1 MLTSVIQALVLG
13 LLAGAVYG
21 LFSVG
26 LSLSFGVMRVVN
38 FAYGDF
44 VMMGMFGA
52 YLISTRTGYSVYLSL
67 PIVIVG
73 GLLVGWIVYFV
84 FFRGTEAPERHHDQL
99 LIALGLSILLE
110 ASAVDLFGSEP
121 KTIGNG
127 GSSVTVGGLSLPVA
141 QIIAFVIA
149 LGLTAGIEVV
159 LLRTDVGRALRA
171 IVVDRQLATMMGV
184 RGSRVFPAAF
194 AASIA
199 LAGIAGV
206 VLFSYYPVTSDV
218 GQTFILIAF
227 ICVVLGGAGDTRGA
241 FVAGLVVGVLE
252 SLTTTFWRPE
262 LQDTVV
268 YLVFVVAVL
277 TRPKG
282 LFGRANV

>member
-1 MLTSVIQALVLG
+1 MFASAVQAVVLG
-13 LLAGAVYG
+13 LLVGAVYG

-44 VMMGMFGA
+44 VMLGMFAA
-52 YLISTRTGYSVYLSL
+52 YEISEHTGYSVYASL
-67 PIVIVG
+67 PVIAVG
-73 GLLVGWIVYFV
+73 GFGFGWIAYFV

-99 LIALGLSILLE
+99 LVALGVSILLE
-110 ASAVDLFGSEP
+110 ATAVDLFGSEP
-121 KTIGNG
+121 KSLAG
-127 GSSVTVGGLSLPVA
+127 GESSLKLGDLSLPTS
-141 QIIAFVIA
+141 QLIAFLIA
-149 LGLTAGIEVV
+149 LALTVAVEIV
-159 LLRTDVGRALRA
+159 LLRTNIGRALRA
-171 IVVDRQLATMMGV
+171 TVADRSMATMLGV
-184 RGSRVFPAAF
+184 RSSRLFPMAF
-194 AASIA
+194 AVSIA

-206 VLFSYYPVTSDV
+206 ILLSYLPVTSNV
-218 GQTFILIAF
+218 GQTFILLAF

-241 FVAGLVVGVLE
+241 FVAGLIVGVLE
-252 SLTTTFWRPE
+252 SLTQTFWRPE

-268 YLVFVVAVL
+268 YIVFIVVIM